1 MVSKFVQQYQTRTN
15 FYLVTDAADD
25 AAVSNITMRNVYIYQ
40 CTQMLMI
47 KTFPGGT
54 GATGYVKHSL
64 FENFW
69 AYDTTYGLG
78 KTIVTPRSLF
88 QANAPQILTNIGNPT
103 PPQTLGPSQS
113 ATLPSPTGPAQST
126 TAFLAGPS

>member
-1 MVSKFVQQYQTRTN
+1 LILGWRERESLLIRID
-15 FYLVTDAADD
+15 VTADTE
-25 AAVSNITMRNVYIYQ
+25 AAVSNITMRNIYVYR

-54 GATGYVKHSL
+54 GATGYVKDSV

-78 KTIVTPRSLF
+78 EPLFSPFGDLRLIVVRYRP
-88 QANAPQILTNIGNPT
+88 ILGIHHNT
-103 PPQTLGPSQS
+103 
-113 ATLPSPTGPAQST
+113 
-126 TAFLAGPS
+126 

>member
-1 MVSKFVQQYQTRTN
+1 MMLTV
-15 FYLVTDAADD
+15 LAGVTDTTDEAQ
-25 AAVSNITMRNVYIYQ
+25 VSNITMRDIYIYQ

-54 GATGYVKHSL
+54 GATGYVKDSV

-78 KTIVTPRSLF
+78 KSEF
-88 QANAPQILTNIGNPT
+88 
-103 PPQTLGPSQS
+103 
-113 ATLPSPTGPAQST
+113 
-126 TAFLAGPS
+126 AFEIHING

>member
-1 MVSKFVQQYQTRTN
+1 MISD
-15 FYLVTDAADD
+15 VTADTA
-25 AAVSNITMRNVYIYQ
+25 AAVSNITMRNIYIYQ

-54 GATGYVKHSL
+54 GATGYVTNSV

-78 KTIVTPRSLF
+78 KHSSSSLSKSVL
-88 QANAPQILTNIGNPT
+88 IYI
-103 PPQTLGPSQS
+103 
-113 ATLPSPTGPAQST
+113 
-126 TAFLAGPS
+126 